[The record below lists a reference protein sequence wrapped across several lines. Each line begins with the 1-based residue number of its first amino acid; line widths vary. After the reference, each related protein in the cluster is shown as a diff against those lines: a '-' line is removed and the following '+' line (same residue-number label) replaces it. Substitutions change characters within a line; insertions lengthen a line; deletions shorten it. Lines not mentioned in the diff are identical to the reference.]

1 MWVSQD
7 IPHSCQVGVPVDSGM
22 QELSPKMKLPNW
34 KDLSRRWERRSSGSW
49 KKKGAGKDRWMS
61 PENISDE
68 SLGLRETGPGSI
80 TQLHARRI
88 RQERDCLGSAL
99 KFLGFLVT
107 CKSEP

>member
-1 MWVSQD
+1 
-7 IPHSCQVGVPVDSGM
+7 
-22 QELSPKMKLPNW
+22 
-34 KDLSRRWERRSSGSW
+34 
-49 KKKGAGKDRWMS
+49 MS